1 MKVIARMALTALA
14 VVAVAVSCSSGHG
27 EEGCPE
33 LCERTVECPGEAQTE
48 ESCLATCGAETEKA
62 EEAGCSGARESY
74 LECRNHAEDHC
85 DPEKYDEECSIQ
97 RESLMSCLD
106 RS

>member
-1 MKVIARMALTALA
+1 MKVIARMALTAL
-14 VVAVAVSCSSGHG
+14 VAVAVSCDSGHG

-33 LCERTVECPGEAQTE
+33 LCERAVECPGEPPTE
-48 ESCLATCGAETEKA
+48 ESCLDTCSAETETA
-62 EEAGCSGARESY
+62 EEAGCSDARESY
-74 LECRNHAEDHC
+74 LECRNHAEDNC

-106 RS
+106 RG

>member
-1 MKVIARMALTALA
+1 MKVIARMALTAL
-14 VVAVAVSCSSGHG
+14 VAVAVSCSSGHG

-33 LCERTVECPGEAQTE
+33 LCERAVECPGEPQTE
-48 ESCLATCGAETEKA
+48 ESCLATCSAETETA
-62 EEAGCSGARESY
+62 EEAGCSDAWESY
-74 LECRNHAEDHC
+74 LECRNHAEDNC

>member
-1 MKVIARMALTALA
+1 MKVIARMALTAL
-14 VVAVAVSCSSGHG
+14 VAVAVSCSSGHG

-33 LCERTVECPGEAQTE
+33 LCERAVECPGEPPTE
-48 ESCLATCGAETEKA
+48 ESCLDTCSAETETA
-62 EEAGCSGARESY
+62 EEAGCSDARESY
-74 LECRNHAEDHC
+74 LECRNHAEDNC